1 MRLFIHLNQP
11 LVKRFKAVK
20 YPDLHS
26 GMTPCSSL
34 YLSFSASLLSACH
47 MTDYLTRNSWTDA
60 DNHYV
65 VSYQDNCDG
74 FGFARDTLAYDSC
87 LRNEEMLIQKG
98 ICGQIDTTAPINSS
112 DFIKVCSIPGG

>member
-1 MRLFIHLNQP
+1 
-11 LVKRFKAVK
+11 
-20 YPDLHS
+20 
-26 GMTPCSSL
+26 
-34 YLSFSASLLSACH
+34 

-87 LRNEEMLIQKG
+87 LRNEEMLIQG
-98 ICGQIDTTAPINSS
+98 DLRAN
-112 DFIKVCSIPGG
+112 